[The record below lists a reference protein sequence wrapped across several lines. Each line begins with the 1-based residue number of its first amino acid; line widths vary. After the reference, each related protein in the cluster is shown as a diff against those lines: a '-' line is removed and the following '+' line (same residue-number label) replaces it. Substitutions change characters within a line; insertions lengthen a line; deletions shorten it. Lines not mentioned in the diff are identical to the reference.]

1 MVLISRGTQSGEPQT
16 RNYSTVYVGRRAQCL
31 PYTLTAQCPTPTP
44 PSIHLSFSSAQSSLK
59 FCYHEDHRQSPRS
72 TPTSPIDSKSSS
84 LGTLEVRDRATF
96 SFHSCLEPK
105 STSSRLITLLP
116 TPRLSLVPVRP
127 TSTTGFVVQL
137 AEYALTAAISSTG
150 MAAYVT
156 SEIST
161 SRGIARRALV

>member
-72 TPTSPIDSKSSS
+72 TPTSPIDSNSSS

-96 SFHSCLEPK
+96 SFHSCLEPT
-105 STSSRLITLLP
+105 SASSRLISIPPTLSSVPARP
-116 TPRLSLVPVRP
+116 TP
-127 TSTTGFVVQL
+127 TTGFVLQL
-137 AEYALTAAISSTG
+137 AECAITAGISSAG
-150 MAAYVT
+150 VA
-156 SEIST
+156 
-161 SRGIARRALV
+161 

>member
-72 TPTSPIDSKSSS
+72 TPTSPIDSNSSS
-84 LGTLEVRDRATF
+84 LGTLEVRDRATS

-161 SRGIARRALV
+161 SRGIERRALV